1 MQHAPLRG
9 GGRDGVAAPN
19 MESQDG
25 MVSAED
31 GDTVRR
37 LLQNQEGDEGKTPD
51 PV

>member
-1 MQHAPLRG
+1 MLFYCFPRTKNG
-9 GGRDGVAAPN
+9 WRR
-19 MESQDG
+19 SG

-31 GDTVRR
+31 GDAVRR